1 MRNTATFATLAVA
14 FASVPAFA
22 FADGEESTVVKGGLG
37 FPIGTKSRI
46 HTNFETSAGFDSN
59 PVRQVAAAG
68 VPAPEKSDWKAQ
80 FRPMINVDVPG
91 ESLNF
96 GFRSMLL
103 IEQFFGTQG
112 SAKTHFGGHLG
123 LNLGL
128 GSEQSVVGFELND
141 SLSRTP
147 TFFQELGQGLAGD
160 ELNLLQWRNKGL
172 ANLILRPG
180 GGALEFRLGYGNDLG
195 FYDSA
200 PTSERHMI
208 NFEAKLRFLP
218 KTALV
223 FGGDLSFFSSQTRAQ
238 FPASPNKG
246 TPLAL
251 TLGLQGQI
259 TTRMT
264 ATARVGYGDS
274 LVWAGDFFSTAALS
288 NVRTFITNLRVG
300 FAFTPSSELSLGY
313 DRTVRP
319 VIVNDAYI
327 SDAIN
332 ARVQWGIMGGRLTLG
347 AYGLLE
353 FRTFA
358 SPAAQRIV
366 TGDFRAEYWFFD
378 WLRGVLDYQL
388 INQFA
393 DRTVAASATL
403 PNYTRHQVM
412 LGVGFYY

>member
-1 MRNTATFATLAVA
+1 MRHTATFATFAVA
-14 FASVPAFA
+14 FAIVPALA

-59 PVRQVAAAG
+59 PIRQVGAAAT
-68 VPAPEKSDWKAQ
+68 EKSDWKAQ
-80 FRPMINVDVPG
+80 FRPMINVDIPG
-91 ESLNF
+91 ESLTF
-96 GFRSMLL
+96 GLQSMLL
-103 IEQFFGTQG
+103 IEQLFGTQG
-112 SAKTHFGGHLG
+112 NATTHFGGHIG

-128 GSEQSVVGFELND
+128 GSEESVVGFELSD
-141 SLSRTP
+141 TLSRTP
-147 TFFQELGQGLAGD
+147 TFFQELGQGIGAD
-160 ELNLLQWRNKGL
+160 ELNLVQWRNKGL

-180 GGALEFRLGYGNDLG
+180 GGALEFRLGYGNELG

-200 PTSERHMI
+200 PSSERHLI

-223 FGGDLSFFSSQTRAQ
+223 FGGDLSFFSSQTKAQ

-246 TPLAL
+246 TPLSL
-251 TLGLQGQI
+251 TIGLQGQI

-274 LVWAGDFFSTAALS
+274 LVWTGGFFTGAATT

-300 FAFTPSSELSLGY
+300 YAFAPSSEFSLGY

-327 SDAIN
+327 SDAVN
-332 ARVQWGIMGGRLTLG
+332 ARIMVGIMGGRLTLG
-347 AYGLLE
+347 AFGMLE

-358 SPAAQRIV
+358 SPASQRII
-366 TGDFRAEYWFFD
+366 TGDFRVEYWFFD
-378 WLRGVLDYQL
+378 WLRGLVDYQV

-393 DRTVAASATL
+393 DQGVAVAGSF